1 MSGDHRTFNMVH
13 NAIYNHISSFT
24 SFLFHSQTTTT
35 SLKCIKQ
42 PVHYRWLAGHSF
54 NAVVSNANLKHMYK
68 VFSKLISSFTL
79 LLSTS
84 STKNYTCLNR
94 TTGRHVTHH
103 VVIDIMQSFSNK
115 RKIIKL

>member
-42 PVHYRWLAGHSF
+42 TCALPLACRS
-54 NAVVSNANLKHMYK
+54 
-68 VFSKLISSFTL
+68 LI
-79 LLSTS
+79 
-84 STKNYTCLNR
+84 
-94 TTGRHVTHH
+94 
-103 VVIDIMQSFSNK
+103 
-115 RKIIKL
+115 